1 MKNLYFIILFYIL
14 FSFNYSSAFSF
25 RRTLNDKINLDYVNK
40 DISANFEL
48 DNFYVKNNTYFL
60 CGKLDYIVF
69 NDLNNYK
76 KKNFYLHCNEKIYQL
91 YYDSIASVVL
101 PWKRNNVIFNKS
113 EEIRVYF
120 ALNNFKSKNVKE
132 YCKSLYVD
140 FK

>member
-25 RRTLNDKINLDYVNK
+25 RRKLNDKINLDYVNK
-40 DISANFEL
+40 DISANFEF

-76 KKNFYLHCNEKIYQL
+76 KKNFYLHYNEKIYQL

-120 ALNNFKSKNVKE
+120 ALNNFKSKNIKE
-132 YCKSLYVD
+132 YCKNLYIN